1 MEFLS
6 YYMNLTC
13 FDTHEKTMYMY
24 IYKIHLPNIKD
35 LKKLNYTIFNLINRI
50 IMKSTTYTIT
60 MIYKNI
66 EIRTQFDLTI
76 ISLN

>member
-35 LKKLNYTIFNLINRI
+35 LKKLNYTIFNLIISFI
-50 IMKSTTYTIT
+50 ILII